1 MPVLRSRGISV
12 RLPAG
17 FEGRIFQR
25 KPVAG
30 EVPRPVAQFA
40 TFPIPPATADFG
52 GGAVDQMS
60 NSDVF
65 VVLFEYGP
73 ESAGRALF
81 ARHGMPRRLEPADF
95 RPYTLRRGLGGQA
108 GTQFFF
114 TEQTR
119 PFTLYAVLGSFAGR
133 FSLTPRVNSL
143 LSQLVID
150 PPDSAASGFGDVRA
164 PGVL

>member
-1 MPVLRSRGISV
+1 MPLLRSRGISV

-25 KPVAG
+25 RPVAA

-40 TFPIPPATADFG
+40 TFPSPPAAADFG
-52 GGAVDQMS
+52 GGAVHEMS
-60 NSDVF
+60 NNDVF

-73 ESAGRALF
+73 ESLGEALF
-81 ARHGMPRRLEPADF
+81 SRQGMPRRLAPADF

-114 TEQTR
+114 TERRR

-143 LSQLVID
+143 LGQIVIE
-150 PPDSAASGFGDVRA
+150 PPDAGSLNFAEIRS
-164 PGVL
+164 PGIA